1 MCFSYYLQ
9 YLCFCFVF
17 FHQKY
22 KELLGRKDE
31 AVVSSREST
40 QASDGPRPGSEPA
53 GDCFDTNQHCD
64 DSVLGINA
72 TSPGTTEN
80 KQQREEE
87 QPEPTSLS
95 GAGSQQQEEET
106 LSQATAELPAAHE
119 GHHEPVAIAVAAE
132 DTNKEEGKE
141 APAALGRT
149 KAAPKRRS
157 GRAANRRWGRDEMS
171 KLRTLLRRNICE

>member
-1 MCFSYYLQ
+1 MSLN
-9 YLCFCFVF
+9 VF
-17 FHQKY
+17 FLFICITFVSVCFFLQKY

-40 QASDGPRPGSEPA
+40 QAVDGSRPGSEPTE
-53 GDCFDTNQHCD
+53 DCCDTSQHFD
-64 DSVLGINA
+64 DSVLGMN
-72 TSPGTTEN
+72 TTPPGTTEN
-80 KQQREEE
+80 KQQREQE
-87 QPEPTSLS
+87 QSGPTSLS

-119 GHHEPVAIAVAAE
+119 GYHEPVAAE

-141 APAALGRT
+141 APALLGRT

-157 GRAANRRWGRDEMS
+157 GRAANRR
-171 KLRTLLRRNICE
+171 